1 MSGLYLYWLKIN
13 NQERDC
19 DGIFIKN
26 AVLVV
31 RAKSEKLLKM
41 GNVWPLLWVLWGFG
55 GDFEGV
61 FEGGEGV

>member
-31 RAKSEKLLKM
+31 QAKSEKSLKV
-41 GNVWPLLWVLWGFG
+41 GGVGAVFGGFG
-55 GDFEGV
+55 GFVVIVRKGSRSGSV
-61 FEGGEGV
+61 

>member
-31 RAKSEKLLKM
+31 QAKSEKSLKV
-41 GNVWPLLWVLWGFG
+41 GGVGVVFG
-55 GDFEGV
+55 GFVVIVRKGSRSGSV
-61 FEGGEGV
+61 